1 MSRLAV
7 TAEGLQITGLW
18 TAIADRTA
26 SEIAFG
32 RRLDQRRVGNI
43 SAAMRG
49 RVYFRNNGC
58 STWVRGSLPAPPTT
72 TLRCEVRAIVQ
83 CGDYTKR
90 LIAPVLLLAVI
101 ARAQGPCPPPSM
113 NAVVG
118 IESKWTG
125 DLGGR
130 VVRCNLCASVITF
143 VDFSDAMITGWC
155 RMRHRHR
162 RVLLYIFASHPG
174 GPGNGLLCRGPFPPG
189 PPSPL
194 PSPCCQLTVPAVT
207 FDAGDP
213 PDSLNGDFI
222 CTQSSGRFSLTR
234 ALKRS

>member
-1 MSRLAV
+1 
-7 TAEGLQITGLW
+7 
-18 TAIADRTA
+18 
-26 SEIAFG
+26 
-32 RRLDQRRVGNI
+32 
-43 SAAMRG
+43 
-49 RVYFRNNGC
+49 
-58 STWVRGSLPAPPTT
+58 
-72 TLRCEVRAIVQ
+72 
-83 CGDYTKR
+83 
-90 LIAPVLLLAVI
+90 
-101 ARAQGPCPPPSM
+101 M

-118 IESKWTG
+118 IEYKWTG

-130 VVRCNLCASVITF
+130 VVRCDLCASVITF
-143 VDFSDAMITGWC
+143 VDDFSDAMITGWC

-162 RVLLYIFASHPG
+162 RVVLYIFASHPG

-194 PSPCCQLTVPAVT
+194 PSRCCQLTVPAVT

-222 CTQSSGRFSLTR
+222 CTQASGRFSLTR